1 MTRTP
6 RRTFLKTGVAAGAW
20 SALGTPAIMSTS
32 KRPRVI
38 VVGAGAFGGWT
49 ALHLRGAGCKV
60 TLVDTWGPG
69 NSRASSGGE
78 TRIIRSIYGPDLVY
92 AKLNQRSLALWKEN
106 EHRWGQRLFH
116 RTGVLWMSDPD
127 DAYEVAAIQNLN
139 QLGIQF
145 ERLSNAQA
153 SRRWPQ
159 IDFAGISFSIFEP
172 DAGYLTARRAC
183 EQVLLGF
190 LAEGG
195 EYLQVEARP
204 GRIAAAGIEGI
215 VLGDGRKLTADHYV
229 FACGPWLGKLFP
241 DVLGNHI
248 TATRQEVFFFGYPAN
263 DSRYWEENLPAWID
277 DGKQL
282 FYGIPGNQ
290 WRGLK
295 LANDSRGPI
304 FDPTGGDRTP
314 TAAGAAAAR
323 AYMEMRFPGM
333 KGAPLVESRVCQ
345 YENSSDHHFILDR
358 HPAAENLWLL
368 GGGSGHG
375 FKHGPAFGEMAA
387 NAILGKAAADS
398 TFRISRFGLRK

>member
-6 RRTFLKTGVAAGAW
+6 RRTFLKAGVAAGAW

-32 KRPRVI
+32 KSPSVI

-49 ALHLRGAGCKV
+49 ALHLRRAGCKV

-78 TRIIRSIYGPDLVY
+78 TRVIRSLYGPDLVY
-92 AKLNQRSLALWKEN
+92 AKLNQRALALWKEN
-106 EHRWGQRLFH
+106 EQRWGQRLFH
-116 RTGVLWMSDPD
+116 RTGVLWMSSPD
-127 DAYEVAAIQNLN
+127 EIYEQAGVENLKK
-139 QLGIQF
+139 LGVQF
-145 ERLSNAQA
+145 EHLTNAQA
-153 SRRWPQ
+153 ARRWPQ
-159 IDFAGISFSIFEP
+159 IDLAEISSCVFEQE
-172 DAGYLTARRAC
+172 AGYLTARRAC

-195 EYLQVEARP
+195 DYLQVEARP
-204 GRIAAAGIEGI
+204 GRIASARIDSVI
-215 VLGDGRKLTADHYV
+215 LGDGRNLTADQYV

-241 DVLGNHI
+241 DVLGNRI
-248 TATRQEVFFFGYPAN
+248 TPTRQEVFFFGYPAN
-263 DSRYWEENLPAWID
+263 DSRYWEESLPAWID

-290 WRGLK
+290 WRGFK
-295 LANDSRGPI
+295 LANDTRGPD
-304 FDPTGGDRTP
+304 FDPTSGDRMPTP
-314 TAAGAAAAR
+314 AGAAAAR
-323 AYMEMRFPGM
+323 AYMEKRFPGM

-387 NAILGKAAADS
+387 NAIIGRGSSEPAFQLKR
-398 TFRISRFGLRK
+398 FRSAR